1 MRNEEQSNEGLR
13 MKNEEFSTMPQGNS
27 SLRPEKTILHSSFK
41 NGSSLKERTA
51 KGLLW
56 GGFTGGAQ
64 QVLNLIFGIFLG
76 RLLDRSDYGMVGILT
91 IFSAI
96 AAALQE
102 GGFISALTNRKDA
115 TQRDYNAVFWFSL
128 LCSLTIY
135 LILFLCAPLIAR
147 FFGISELIP
156 LSRLLFL
163 GFVISSL
170 SIAPRAYLFKNLKIK
185 ETTIISLSA
194 LATSG
199 VVGITLAASGFA
211 YWGLAFQSLSFVTVV
226 TLLNFYFAHWRP
238 SLHIDF
244 QPIREM
250 IGFSSKLLVT
260 NVFTVLNNNLFSV
273 VLGKFY
279 SPKEV
284 GDFTQANKWNG
295 MGHTLITNMLGGIAQ
310 PVFSSI
316 ADDRERQL
324 NVFRKLLRF
333 TAFVSFPAM
342 FGLSLISKELIVIA
356 ITEKWLPSAAI
367 LQLLCIWG
375 AFIPITSLFSNLII
389 SRGHSSVYMWNTI
402 CLSLLQLTAACLMYP
417 YGIEGMVCT
426 FVAIHI
432 GWMFVW
438 LHFVHREI
446 GLTLK
451 HLLKDISPYLFLS
464 ALLTISA
471 HYLTH
476 SIDNLYSSL
485 IVKVIGV
492 AGVYAL
498 VLWKLQS
505 EIFRES
511 VRFLL
516 RKGNKT

>member
-1 MRNEEQSNEGLR
+1 MSQS
-13 MKNEEFSTMPQGNS
+13 T
-27 SLRPEKTILHSSFK
+27 
-41 NGSSLKERTA
+41 LKEKTA
-51 KGLLW
+51 KGLFW
-56 GGFTGGAQ
+56 GGFSNGMQ
-64 QVLNLIFGIFLG
+64 QVLNLVFGIFLG
-76 RLLDRSDYGMVGILT
+76 RLLDRSDYGMVGLLT
-91 IFSAI
+91 IFSAV

-128 LCSLTIY
+128 LCSVTFYI
-135 LILFLCAPLIAR
+135 ILFLCAPLIAR
-147 FFGISELIP
+147 FFSIAELVP
-156 LSRLLFL
+156 LSRVLFL

-170 SIAPRAYLFKNLKIK
+170 SIAPRACLFKNLKIR
-185 ETTIISLSA
+185 ETTVISLTA
-194 LATSG
+194 LAVSG
-199 VVGITLAASGFA
+199 VVGITLAANGFA
-211 YWGLAFQSLSFVTVV
+211 YWGLAFQSLSFVTMV
-226 TLLNFYFAHWRP
+226 TLLNFYFSRWRP

-244 QPIREM
+244 RPIREM

-260 NVFTVLNNNLFSV
+260 NLFTILNNNLFSV

-295 MGHTLITNMLGGIAQ
+295 MGHTLITNMINGIAQ
-310 PVFSSI
+310 PVFTSI

-342 FGLSLISKELIVIA
+342 FGLSLVSKELIVIT
-356 ITEKWLPSAAI
+356 ITEKWLSSAAI
-367 LQLLCIWG
+367 LQLLCVWG
-375 AFIPITSLFSNLII
+375 AFIPITCLFSNLVI

-402 CLSLLQLTAACLMYP
+402 CLSLLQLVAACAMYP
-417 YGIEGMVCT
+417 FGLEWMLRV

-432 GWMFVW
+432 GWLFVW
-438 LHFVHREI
+438 LWFVHREI

-464 ALLTISA
+464 ALLTVLA

-476 SIDNLYSSL
+476 SIGNLYLSMA
-485 IVKVIGV
+485 VKVVGV
-492 AGVYAL
+492 AAVYAL

-505 EIFRES
+505 VIFRES
-511 VRFLL
+511 VQFLL
-516 RKGNKT
+516 KRSRKP